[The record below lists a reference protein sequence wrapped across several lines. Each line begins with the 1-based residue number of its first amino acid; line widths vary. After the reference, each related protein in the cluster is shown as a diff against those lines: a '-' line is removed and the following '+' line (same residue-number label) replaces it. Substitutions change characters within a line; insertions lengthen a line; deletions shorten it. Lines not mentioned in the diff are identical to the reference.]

1 MTGVFFSQSALEI
14 SIWDFFKNILF
25 VLLLLFYNS
34 KTVWAISYQN
44 VLCNFTH
51 LSFVFLFVFLQFE
64 PKEFC

>member
-1 MTGVFFSQSALEI
+1 MTGVFFFTICLRNFNLG
-14 SIWDFFKNILF
+14 FFKNILF

-51 LSFVFLFVFLQFE
+51 LSFGFFVCFFTI
-64 PKEFC
+64 